1 MKFSAIVAVNND
13 RQYEDN
19 ILDSPGLREVSAPI
33 VVVREA
39 TSAADAFYKGLPRT
53 VSPWLL
59 FCHQDVFFPART
71 GFEIE
76 KKLDSF
82 SQSDIIG
89 FAGMSGELNG
99 PASNAGLVLDRGTLR
114 DWPSTDTAISI
125 DELAILIHR
134 DSVCRID
141 PNLKWD
147 LWATDLCL
155 QARLGGSCARIIRVL
170 LHHNSRNQ
178 YVLPEA
184 WFTSRKILAAKYP
197 QLGRIRT
204 LCGDVK

>member
-1 MKFSAIVAVNND
+1 MRFSVIVGAND
-13 RQYEDN
+13 ARQYLDN
-19 ILDSPGLREVSAPI
+19 VYASPGLKEVNAPI
-33 VVVREA
+33 TAIWDA
-39 TSAADAFYKGLPRT
+39 TSASDAFYTGLSQT

-59 FCHQDVFFPART
+59 FCHQDVVFPAGT

-76 KKLDSF
+76 KLLEGVPE
-82 SQSDIIG
+82 QTILG
-89 FAGMSGELNG
+89 FAGMSGEPNG
-99 PASNAGLVLDRGTLR
+99 PASNAGLVLDRGTLL

-141 PNLKWD
+141 PDLKWD

-155 QARLGGSCARIIRVL
+155 QVRLGGSCARIIRVL

-184 WFTSRKILAAKYP
+184 WFTSRKVLAVKYP
-197 QLGRIRT
+197 QLKIIHT